1 MTTGQPP
8 EHFQLDRFVSYPR
21 EDIDVEYKGWLN
33 LSVERDRATLAKAAI
48 ALANHGGGHIILG
61 FQEEGQAL
69 QPAVRPP
76 DVPEITQDAV
86 NAAIRRYAE
95 PESHC
100 QMYIGTDRTTG
111 RSHPIIRVQAS
122 DVPVMCKRDQQDAGV
137 SQHRYYVR
145 KPGPRSE
152 EPHTEEEWRR
162 LLDRCVRAR
171 REDMLDAMRS
181 IVLGHT
187 EAQGSSVDP
196 LEELNQYCTAAR
208 ERWIELA
215 SDLPIDSP
223 SRFPHGYYEMG
234 FALVGATP
242 AAGLAELNRRLGAAQ
257 AIKLSGWTPFL
268 DLPVDELKPHAYDG
282 FIEAW
287 VGRPVERLIG
297 RFTDPGHADFWRA
310 SVNGELYTIR
320 GYIYDGSMAA
330 RRGHAAGEMFDV
342 EIPILDIGEGIMF
355 ASRFAEEYDGVEQI
369 AISCRFTGLSGRS
382 LVPINLYDLTSF
394 GQYVCH
400 TPEVVS
406 TSRVTLQQVRD
417 NLPEIVHGMLQPLY
431 EHFDFFP
438 LSIARVQRSLQ
449 ELKP

>member
-8 EHFQLDRFVSYPR
+8 EHLPPNRFVNYPR

-33 LSVERDRATLAKAAI
+33 LTVERDRATLAKAAI

-69 QPAVRPP
+69 QSAVRPP
-76 DVPEITQDAV
+76 GVHEITQDV
-86 NAAIRRYAE
+86 VHEAIRRYAE
-95 PESHC
+95 PEFHC
-100 QMYIGTDRTTG
+100 RLNNIQHLATKTI
-111 RSHPIIRVQAS
+111 HPVLRVQAS
-122 DVPVMCKRDQQDAGV
+122 DVPVICKKDQREAGL
-137 SQHRYYVR
+137 SQQKVYIR

-152 EPHTEEEWRR
+152 EPHTAEEWRG

-171 REDMLDAMRS
+171 RENMLDAVRS

-187 EAQGSSVDP
+187 EAQGSSADP

-208 ERWIELA
+208 ERWTELA

-257 AIKLSGWTPFL
+257 AIRLSGWTPFL

-320 GYIYDGSMAA
+320 GYIYDGPIAGEK
-330 RRGHAAGEMFDV
+330 GHASGEMFDV
-342 EIPILDIGEGIMF
+342 AIPILRVGEAVLF
-355 ASRFAEEYDGVEQI
+355 ASRFAEEYEGVEQI
-369 AISCRFTGLSGRS
+369 AIRCRFSGLAGRS
-382 LVPINLYDLTSF
+382 LAPIIPFEPLLF
-394 GQYVCH
+394 GQYNSH
-400 TPEVVS
+400 THEVLS
-406 TSRVTLQQVRD
+406 TSRVTIQQVRD
-417 NLPEIVHGMLQPLY
+417 NLPEVVHNILQPLY
-431 EHFDFFP
+431 EHFDFFT

>member
-196 LEELNQYCTAAR
+196 LEELHQYCTAAR
-208 ERWIELA
+208 ERWIELT

-223 SRFPHGYYEMG
+223 SRFPYGYYDTG

-242 AAGLAELNRRLGAAQ
+242 AAGPAELNRRLGAAQ
-257 AIKLSGWTPFL
+257 GIKLSGWTPFL

-282 FIEAW
+282 FVEAW
-287 VGRPVERLIG
+287 VGRPVDRLMWQWN
-297 RFTDPGHADFWRA
+297 DPGHADFWCA

-320 GYIYDGSMAA
+320 GYIYDGSMAGE
-330 RRGHAAGEMFDV
+330 RGHAAGEIFDV
-342 EIPILDIGEGIMF
+342 EIPILKVGESILF
-355 ASRFAEEYDGVEQI
+355 ASRFAEEYEGVEQI
-369 AISCRFTGLSGRS
+369 AIRCRFTGLSGRS
-382 LVPINLYDLTSF
+382 LVPIIPFEPLLF
-394 GQYVCH
+394 GQYNSH
-400 TPEVVS
+400 THEVLS
-406 TSRVTLQQVRD
+406 AKQVTLQQVRD
-417 NLPEIVHGMLQPLY
+417 NLPEVVHSILQPLY
-431 EHFDFFP
+431 EHFDFYT